1 MKDKVNFTTQDK
13 VNLVRRVENTKR
25 WGSESLADLEHKI
38 GLDLLDTMIYH
49 QETIEHHLA
58 DQSFPVGG
66 DEVLLEL
73 LEILKQFTGEINGS
87 GEPIDE

>member
-1 MKDKVNFTTQDK
+1 MKNPRQSVETLAELETKV
-13 VNLVRRVENTKR
+13 
-25 WGSESLADLEHKI
+25 

-58 DQSFPVGG
+58 EQSFPVGG

-73 LEILKQFTGEINGS
+73 LEILKQFTGEING
-87 GEPIDE
+87 E

>member
-1 MKDKVNFTTQDK
+1 MKNPRQSVETLAELETKV
-13 VNLVRRVENTKR
+13 
-25 WGSESLADLEHKI
+25 
-38 GLDLLDTMIYH
+38 GLNLLDTMIYH

-73 LEILKQFTGEINGS
+73 LEILKQFTGEING
-87 GEPIDE
+87 E

>member
-1 MKDKVNFTTQDK
+1 MKDPRQS
-13 VNLVRRVENTKR
+13 
-25 WGSESLADLEHKI
+25 GESLAELETKV

-58 DQSFPVGG
+58 EQSFPVGG

-73 LEILKQFTGEINGS
+73 LEILKEFTEG
-87 GEPIDE
+87 IDPDG

>member
-1 MKDKVNFTTQDK
+1 MKDPRQSGETLAELETKV
-13 VNLVRRVENTKR
+13 
-25 WGSESLADLEHKI
+25 

-58 DQSFPVGG
+58 GQSFPVGG

-73 LEILKQFTGEINGS
+73 LEIIKQFTGEING
-87 GEPIDE
+87 E

>member
-73 LEILKQFTGEINGS
+73 LEIIKQFTGEINGS

>member
-1 MKDKVNFTTQDK
+1 
-13 VNLVRRVENTKR
+13 
-25 WGSESLADLEHKI
+25 
-38 GLDLLDTMIYH
+38 MIYH

-73 LEILKQFTGEINGS
+73 LEILKEFTTGIDPYGVGE
-87 GEPIDE
+87 DE

>member
-1 MKDKVNFTTQDK
+1 MKDPRQSGD
-13 VNLVRRVENTKR
+13 
-25 WGSESLADLEHKI
+25 SLAELENKV

-58 DQSFPVGG
+58 EQSFPVGG

-73 LEILKQFTGEINGS
+73 LEILKQFTEG
-87 GEPIDE
+87 IDPDA

>member
-1 MKDKVNFTTQDK
+1 MKNPRQSVETLAELETKV
-13 VNLVRRVENTKR
+13 
-25 WGSESLADLEHKI
+25 

-58 DQSFPVGG
+58 EQSFPVGG

-73 LEILKQFTGEINGS
+73 LEILKEFTEG
-87 GEPIDE
+87 IDPDA

>member
-73 LEILKQFTGEINGS
+73 LEIIKQFTGEING
-87 GEPIDE
+87 E

>member
-58 DQSFPVGG
+58 DQAFPVGG

-73 LEILKQFTGEINGS
+73 LEILKRFTGEING
-87 GEPIDE
+87 E